1 MEKGRVKITFT
12 NSPENRE
19 FLDAIKQ
26 WSDSIPTM
34 YFLDICCVSNIK
46 DKNIYFN
53 EPEKYKDKCDFLERL
68 STVDLPHNAISFLP
82 ALIEKVSDLFND
94 KSRNE
99 LKEEVERDLD
109 ALNGFFKKAR
119 VVEEKKFTEMYV
131 EGMKSEYPESSGEA
145 YHAFLEYVNSMK
157 LGNPISPVNRLSVA
171 KEIIGKATEIN
182 VDKFSAVVITA
193 IACVYGCIPA
203 KKVMKFKD
211 DPEKFNS
218 SNALAD
224 IQTISR
230 IGRLANEIERNYHLG
245 KTKYARTTFLTDD
258 NNLKKMYDYFFVKD
272 VTKTENQ
279 SGVNHHIKLTIDG
292 GLLFPDLFVYKDEKD
307 QQKKQKEYVELLDF
321 MGVKI

>member
-1 MEKGRVKITFT
+1 MEKGRVKLTFT

-19 FLDAIKQ
+19 FIDAIKQ

-34 YFLDICCVSNIK
+34 YFLDICCISNIK
-46 DKNIYFN
+46 DKDVYLN
-53 EPEKYKDKCDFLERL
+53 EPEKYNNKCNFLERL
-68 STVDLPHNAISFLP
+68 SAVDLPHNAISILP

-99 LKEEVERDLD
+99 LKAEVERDLD

-131 EGMKSEYPESSGEA
+131 EEMKNEYPESSGEA

-157 LGNPISPVNRLSVA
+157 LGNPISPVKRLSVA
-171 KEIIGKATEIN
+171 KEIISKATDLNI
-182 VDKFSAVVITA
+182 DKLSAVVITA

-211 DPEKFNS
+211 DPVKFNS

-230 IGRLANEIERNYHLG
+230 IGRLANDIEYGYRLG
-245 KTKYARTTFLTDD
+245 KTTYARTSFLTDD
-258 NNLKKMYDYFFVKD
+258 DNLKKLYDYFFVKD

-279 SGVNHHIKLTIDG
+279 SGVNHHIKVTIEG
-292 GLLFPDLFVYKDEKD
+292 NLLFPDLFNYNDEKD
-307 QQKKQKEYVELLDF
+307 QEKKQKEYIELLDF

>member
-1 MEKGRVKITFT
+1 MEKGKVKITLT
-12 NSPENRE
+12 DSPENRE
-19 FLDAIKQ
+19 FIDAIKQ

-34 YFLDICCVSNIK
+34 YFLDTCCISSIK
-46 DKNIYFN
+46 KKEIYFN
-53 EPEKYKDKCDFLERL
+53 EPEKYNGKCNFLEML
-68 STVDLPHNAISFLP
+68 STVDLPHNAISCLP

-94 KSRNE
+94 KSRDE
-99 LKEEVERDLD
+99 LNEEVERDID

-131 EGMKSEYPESSGEA
+131 KGMKGEYPESSGEA
-145 YHAFLEYVNSMK
+145 YHTFLEYVNSMK
-157 LGNPISPVNRLSVA
+157 LGNSVSSVNRLAVA
-171 KEIIGKATEIN
+171 KEIISKAIELN
-182 VDKFSAVVITA
+182 VDKFSSVVITA

-211 DPEKFNS
+211 APEKFNS

-230 IGRLANEIERNYHLG
+230 IGRLANEIEYNYRLG
-245 KTKYARTTFLTDD
+245 KTTYARTTFLTDD
-258 NNLKKMYDYFFVKD
+258 KNLKKMYDYFFVKD

-279 SGVNHHIKLTIDG
+279 SGVNHHIKLTIEG
-292 GLLFPDLFVYKDEKD
+292 RLLFPDLFDYKDEEE

-321 MGVKI
+321 MGVQI